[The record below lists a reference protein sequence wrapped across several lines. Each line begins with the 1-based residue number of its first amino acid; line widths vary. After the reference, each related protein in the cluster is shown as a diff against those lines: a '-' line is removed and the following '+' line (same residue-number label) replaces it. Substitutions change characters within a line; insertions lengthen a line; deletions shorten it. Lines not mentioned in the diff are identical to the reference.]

1 MNPHQSEPAPS
12 LITPRTLVL
21 CAMMALVAGYRLVVH
36 FVPGLLPYNFTP
48 VEAMALFGGACFT
61 SRRLAFLMPLAVMLL
76 SDLVIAVSLPTG
88 QVVDW
93 YRMAPV
99 IYGCIA
105 LTTVGGFA
113 LRGRVRGWNV
123 LVAAV
128 ASATGFYIVTNTMVW
143 LLSGAY
149 AATGAGLAACLIAGL
164 PFYQYGTLPG
174 TVLWSGLLFGGFA
187 LLSRRY
193 TALAA
198 APLPA

>member
-1 MNPHQSEPAPS
+1 MNPHQSETTTP

-21 CAMMALVAGYRLVVH
+21 CSMMALVAGYRLVVH
-36 FVPGLLPYNFTP
+36 FVPGFLPYNFTP

-61 SRRLAFLMPLAVMLL
+61 SRRLAFLMPLAVMLS
-76 SDLVIAVSLPTG
+76 SDLVIALSLPTG
-88 QVVDW
+88 QVSDW
-93 YRMAPV
+93 YQMAPV

-113 LRGRVRGWNV
+113 LRGRVRGLNV
-123 LVAAV
+123 LIAAI
-128 ASATGFYIVTNTMVW
+128 ASASGFYLVTNAAVW

-149 AATGAGLAACLIAGL
+149 AATSAGLAACLIAGL

-174 TVLWSGLLFGGFA
+174 TVLWSGVLFGGLA

-193 TALAA
+193 TSLAA

>member
-123 LVAAV
+123 LVAAI